1 MLSSQSLDPWFHLR
15 PVLLGSMTR
24 TLPVG
29 DSLPHW
35 ACYSPHPLC
44 APTTWTP
51 WLLLRGSGPPRE
63 FMSGT
68 PKLDPLSPKL

>member
-35 ACYSPHPLC
+35 ASYSHHPPC
-44 APTTWTP
+44 APTTWPP
-51 WLLLRGSGPPRE
+51 WLLLRGSGPPGNSRV
-63 FMSGT
+63 
-68 PKLDPLSPKL
+68 DPPN